1 LTETVFWDEEN
12 KMVAKSLLKV
22 NIEQLLERAGRLT
35 NLKWPREVIEVT
47 LEPKLNIL
55 CIRFRKPGQAE
66 LGEPIHP
73 KIHVFRDKDTKE
85 ITAVELMDIDEQP

>member
-1 LTETVFWDEEN
+1 
-12 KMVAKSLLKV
+12 MVATSLLKV
-22 NIEQLLERAGRLT
+22 NIEGLLERAEKLANIR
-35 NLKWPREVIEVT
+35 WPREVIEVS

-73 KIHVFRDKDTKE
+73 KIHVFRDRDTGE
-85 ITAVELMDIDEQP
+85 VTAVELMDPDEPLAST